1 MTPASAADCE
11 QAAIGA
17 YLLGADDESAKH
29 WEEAVRAALS
39 GGDLAESARYA
50 FWLGF
55 GFMMRGQAAPA
66 SGWLSR
72 AEALAADAGT
82 ECRASG
88 YVLIPKCLVAID
100 DGEPA
105 EALEMA
111 VSATEIGDRFGDAD
125 LRAFG
130 TLAHGQALIAMGE
143 PDAGIARL
151 DDTMVSVTANELGPI
166 TTGIVYCGVILGCMD
181 LYDLRRAS
189 EWTNALAAWCDS
201 RPGMVPFRGQCLVH
215 RSQLEQAGGDWS
227 AAMVTAQSACRAL
240 ADPPHPALGLAY
252 YQAGELHRLLGD
264 GDRAADDFRLAGRH
278 GYDPM
283 PGLALL
289 ECERGEIRAASAMMQ
304 RAVQERR
311 GAGLRP
317 ALLSG
322 AVEIFRTTG
331 DFAAARAA
339 AESLSAIAARSAS
352 AALQATAAQATG
364 SVLLA
369 DGNVLAALAE
379 LRTAGRTWQ
388 TLRMPYEAAKAA
400 VLRGLACSA
409 MGDRTS
415 AEMEFDTARDTF
427 TRLGALPDLEHVN
440 YLSAGIAHDPSAGTP
455 LSAREQE
462 VLTHLV
468 AGRSNREIAEKLVI
482 SPHTVARH
490 VEHIYAKLG
499 VTNRT
504 AATAYA
510 YEHHLV

>member
-1 MTPASAADCE
+1 
-11 QAAIGA
+11 
-17 YLLGADDESAKH
+17 
-29 WEEAVRAALS
+29 
-39 GGDLAESARYA
+39 
-50 FWLGF
+50 
-55 GFMMRGQAAPA
+55 
-66 SGWLSR
+66 
-72 AEALAADAGT
+72 
-82 ECRASG
+82 
-88 YVLIPKCLVAID
+88 
-100 DGEPA
+100 
-105 EALEMA
+105 
-111 VSATEIGDRFGDAD
+111 
-125 LRAFG
+125 
-130 TLAHGQALIAMGE
+130 
-143 PDAGIARL
+143 
-151 DDTMVSVTANELGPI
+151 
-166 TTGIVYCGVILGCMD
+166 
-181 LYDLRRAS
+181 
-189 EWTNALAAWCDS
+189 
-201 RPGMVPFRGQCLVH
+201 MVPFRGQCLVH

-409 MGDRTS
+409 VGDRTS

-440 YLSAGIAHDPSAGTP
+440 YLSAGIAHDPSGGTS

>member
-72 AEALAADAGT
+72 AEALAAEAGA

-88 YVLIPKCLVAID
+88 YVLIPQCLVAID

-143 PDAGIARL
+143 PDAGVARL
-151 DDTMVSVTANELGPI
+151 DDTMISVTANELGPI

-201 RPGMVPFRGQCLVH
+201 RPGMVPFR
-215 RSQLEQAGGDWS
+215 
-227 AAMVTAQSACRAL
+227 
-240 ADPPHPALGLAY
+240 
-252 YQAGELHRLLGD
+252 
-264 GDRAADDFRLAGRH
+264 
-278 GYDPM
+278 
-283 PGLALL
+283 
-289 ECERGEIRAASAMMQ
+289 ASAWCT
-304 RAVQERR
+304 
-311 GAGLRP
+311 GLNSNKP
-317 ALLSG
+317 
-322 AVEIFRTTG
+322 
-331 DFAAARAA
+331 
-339 AESLSAIAARSAS
+339 
-352 AALQATAAQATG
+352 
-364 SVLLA
+364 
-369 DGNVLAALAE
+369 
-379 LRTAGRTWQ
+379 
-388 TLRMPYEAAKAA
+388 
-400 VLRGLACSA
+400 
-409 MGDRTS
+409 
-415 AEMEFDTARDTF
+415 
-427 TRLGALPDLEHVN
+427 
-440 YLSAGIAHDPSAGTP
+440 AGT
-455 LSAREQE
+455 
-462 VLTHLV
+462 
-468 AGRSNREIAEKLVI
+468 GRR
-482 SPHTVARH
+482 PW
-490 VEHIYAKLG
+490 
-499 VTNRT
+499 
-504 AATAYA
+504 
-510 YEHHLV
+510 